1 MTRTAHKRSACP
13 ISYSLDLFGDKWTLL
28 IMRDVLLFG
37 RCYFREF
44 ARDER
49 IASNILADRLA
60 RLESAGLLDKQRDP
74 LQGNQYI
81 YSPTDSSW
89 QLLPLLV
96 ELLFWGACADP
107 HAAVSD
113 DYRTTIAHEKDLLK
127 QEIMLAAKTGTFVDY
142 YHNTMGIQR

>member
-89 QLLPLLV
+89 QLLPLL
-96 ELLFWGACADP
+96 DP

-142 YHNTMGIQR
+142 YHNTMGIQG